1 MHDKPYLL
9 MGMLGDLGGSESNA
23 KECQRRYDV
32 SVVFTFIVGALC
44 DQHVAASFNG
54 TAASR
59 HHAQLIQS
67 IPSMAFDR

>member
-44 DQHVAASFNG
+44 HQHLA
-54 TAASR
+54 T
-59 HHAQLIQS
+59 
-67 IPSMAFDR
+67 SMATQPHGIMLN